1 MNSTIPTTPTQQTQ
15 TQENPVVT
23 HHPAQNEK
31 LKIKPNLCLKNKDNN
46 GEKQNARILSKAE
59 KIGGKHDD
67 WFNME
72 TETGMKRAINF
83 ANLKDI
89 EIDDSPSEVTLITNN
104 IEVLTAKSKELQSWI
119 DNSVYTE
126 IPNEGQDTMSLRW
139 VVTPKIIDGNL
150 QSRHDL

>member
-59 KIGGKHDD
+59 KIEGKHDD
-67 WFNME
+67 WFNVE
-72 TETGMKRAINF
+72 TETGMK
-83 ANLKDI
+83 L
-89 EIDDSPSEVTLITNN
+89 SLIH
-104 IEVLTAKSKELQSWI
+104 I
-119 DNSVYTE
+119 
-126 IPNEGQDTMSLRW
+126 
-139 VVTPKIIDGNL
+139 
-150 QSRHDL
+150 